1 MGIIIR
7 GRKKERERRRE
18 FKGRDRQL
26 GIGER
31 EGERERVVNDQEP
44 KKTYCVAKTK
54 AKSTLKINQAF
65 TNMFAPNA
73 VKSTLF
79 KLGGAV
85 KLDGKNINVPLKNRT
100 GHTVA

>member
-18 FKGRDRQL
+18 FKGEDRQL

-44 KKTYCVAKTK
+44 KKAYKSLK
-54 AKSTLKINQAF
+54 AFPRLI
-65 TNMFAPNA
+65 
-73 VKSTLF
+73 
-79 KLGGAV
+79 
-85 KLDGKNINVPLKNRT
+85 
-100 GHTVA
+100 